1 MGGMMDGVVVVL
13 ALVVQGKDER
23 LRCTL
28 THTGI
33 PLYLDCWHESMIHAI
48 SFSFPSFLFFNL
60 RALNGVFTWPVYK
73 GIGL

>member
-48 SFSFPSFLFFNL
+48 ILFLFPLFSSSSYEL
-60 RALNGVFTWPVYK
+60 LMESWQFIK
-73 GIGL
+73 E

>member
-48 SFSFPSFLFFNL
+48 FFFLFPSFLFFEL
-60 RALNGVFTWPVYK
+60 RALNGVLASQK

>member
-13 ALVVQGKDER
+13 ALVVQGMGKR
-23 LRCTL
+23 IRCTL

-48 SFSFPSFLFFNL
+48 FFFLFPSFLFFEL
-60 RALNGVFTWPVYK
+60 RALNGVLASHK

>member
-48 SFSFPSFLFFNL
+48 SFFFSLFSL
-60 RALNGVFTWPVYK
+60 LQVTSS
-73 GIGL
+73 

>member
-48 SFSFPSFLFFNL
+48 SFFFSLFSL
-60 RALNGVFTWPVYK
+60 LQFTSS
-73 GIGL
+73 